1 MPEDL
6 DELKL
11 AVENLPGTSA
21 DAERGFST
29 VNILC
34 NPLRNRLGV
43 QRLSSMIF
51 VSLVGLT
58 IPQASHQDSA
68 IRRLPVTS
76 STPLCYC
83 LRRPCFR
90 SRGAADLER
99 HTA

>member
-1 MPEDL
+1 MREYL

-51 VSLVGLT
+51 VSLVGPAICSFKPLAYVKKWLT
-58 IPQASHQDSA
+58 SGH
-68 IRRLPVTS
+68 
-76 STPLCYC
+76 
-83 LRRPCFR
+83 
-90 SRGAADLER
+90 RGAHDTQSR
-99 HTA
+99 KR